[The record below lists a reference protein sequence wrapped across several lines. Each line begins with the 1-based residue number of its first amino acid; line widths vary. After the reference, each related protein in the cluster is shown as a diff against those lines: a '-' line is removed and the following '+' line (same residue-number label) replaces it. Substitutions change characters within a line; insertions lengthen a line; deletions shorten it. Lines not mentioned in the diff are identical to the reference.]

1 MRFVQFCFSFGRFQV
16 CSLLEYKVENKSCAL
31 SIAEGLLEIDFFNRL
46 LRGWC
51 KIPVPY
57 RDRHLELIP
66 AQGV

>member
-1 MRFVQFCFSFGRFQV
+1 M
-16 CSLLEYKVENKSCAL
+16 ENKSCAL

>member
-1 MRFVQFCFSFGRFQV
+1 M
-16 CSLLEYKVENKSCAL
+16 ENKSCAL

-46 LRGWC
+46 LRC